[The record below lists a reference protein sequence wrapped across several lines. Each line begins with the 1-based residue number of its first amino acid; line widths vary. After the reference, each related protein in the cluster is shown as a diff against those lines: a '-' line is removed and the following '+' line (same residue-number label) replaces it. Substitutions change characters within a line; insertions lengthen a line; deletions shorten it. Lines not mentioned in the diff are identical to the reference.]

1 MELIR
6 GLHNF
11 RPEHRGCVAT
21 IGNFDGVHLGHQTV
35 LRQVKAK
42 AQELGLP
49 STEVVFEPQPR
60 EFFAKDQAPAR
71 LTRFRDKTE
80 RLAEQGVDRVV
91 CLPFNR
97 RLASL
102 SAQAFIEEVL
112 IQGLDIRY
120 LVVGDDFRFGCDRAG
135 DFALLQQVGEEQGFD
150 VVHTETFEVAA
161 ERVSST
167 RVRQVLA
174 DANFTLASE
183 LLGVPYQ
190 ISGRVIHGQKLGRQ
204 LGVPT
209 ANLSLK
215 DKKPALQ
222 GVYTVLLTG
231 EDGTT
236 YRGVANIGNRPTI
249 RGVKP
254 SLEVHL
260 FDFNGD
266 LYGQRVQVVFC
277 SKLRDEVRFP
287 DVEALRQQIQQ
298 DLQVARSYFDGHDG
312 QMIPLA
318 HGILGIN

>member
-35 LRQVKAK
+35 LCQVKAK

-49 STEVVFEPQPR
+49 STVVVFEPQPR

-135 DFALLQQVGEEQGFD
+135 DFALLQQVGEEQGF
-150 VVHTETFEVAA
+150 
-161 ERVSST
+161 
-167 RVRQVLA
+167 
-174 DANFTLASE
+174 
-183 LLGVPYQ
+183 
-190 ISGRVIHGQKLGRQ
+190 
-204 LGVPT
+204 
-209 ANLSLK
+209 
-215 DKKPALQ
+215 
-222 GVYTVLLTG
+222 
-231 EDGTT
+231 
-236 YRGVANIGNRPTI
+236 
-249 RGVKP
+249 
-254 SLEVHL
+254 
-260 FDFNGD
+260 
-266 LYGQRVQVVFC
+266 
-277 SKLRDEVRFP
+277 
-287 DVEALRQQIQQ
+287 
-298 DLQVARSYFDGHDG
+298 
-312 QMIPLA
+312 
-318 HGILGIN
+318 